1 MASFIFIENNGTLR
15 SLKKLILAQGNGCGW
30 CLLVGV
36 SKELH
41 LLFLL

>member
-15 SLKKLILAQGNGCGW
+15 SLKKTDPGPGHWLW
-30 CLLVGV
+30 LVSVGR